1 MRRALQGL
9 TPRGAGVLAVGVIV
23 LISGWLADQ
32 ADLLRVGTLL
42 VVLPLLAMLFVLR
55 NRERLAARRRLDPQ
69 RVGVGTPARSHLV
82 IENRSRLPSG
92 TVLVEDEA
100 DDAVGGG
107 TRFVLERIPPGGQ
120 RDFTTELLAGR
131 RGRYLVG
138 PLRVWL
144 SDPFG
149 LCRLTWTLPKV
160 DTLTVT
166 PATEEVPAVPLGG
179 EWSGSGDSRTRAIAS
194 TGEDDVTPRGY
205 RVGDELR
212 RVHWKSTARLGELM
226 VRREEQPWESR
237 AVLLLDNR
245 FAAHKGSG
253 STSTFE
259 RAVSIT
265 ASLGLYLGKG
275 GFTVDLVT
283 ASPPADQSRA
293 TDSAGDPLGGLLDA
307 LAVIRTDRSA
317 RLSHTGQGLARLSGD
332 GVVIAVLGHL
342 DLTDAEELARLRHGR
357 EAAVAVLVD
366 PAGATHEQAPLVL
379 RQGGWRVVPVPLDEP
394 LATAWP
400 LASRRTAGVRR

>member
-1 MRRALQGL
+1 MRRSLNSL
-9 TPRGAGVLAVGVIV
+9 TPRGAGVLSAGVVV
-23 LISGWLADQ
+23 LISGWLAGQ

-42 VVLPLLAMLFVLR
+42 VSLPLLAMVFVMR
-55 NRERLAARRRLDPQ
+55 NRERLAARRRVDPQ
-69 RVGVGTPARSHLV
+69 RVSVGAPARSHLV

-92 TVLVEDEA
+92 TVLVEDHA
-100 DDAVGGG
+100 DDALGGA
-107 TRFVLERIPPGGQ
+107 TRFVLERIPPNG
-120 RDFTTELLAGR
+120 RREVSTELLAQR

-144 SDPFG
+144 ADPFG

-166 PATEEVPAVPLGG
+166 PATEQVPAVPLGG

-245 FAAHKGSG
+245 FGGHSGSG
-253 STSTFE
+253 NSSTFE

-265 ASLGLYLGKG
+265 ASLGVYLGKG

-283 ASPPADQSRA
+283 ASPPTDQTRA
-293 TDSAGDPLGGLLDA
+293 TESAADPLGGLLDL
-307 LAVIRTDRSA
+307 LAVVRTDRSA
-317 RLSHTGQGLARLSGD
+317 RLSHTGPGLARLSGD

-342 DLTDAEELARLRHGR
+342 SLADAEELSRLRHGR

-366 PAGATHEQAPLVL
+366 PGGATHEQAPLIL
-379 RQGGWRVVPVPLDEP
+379 RQGGWRVVPVALDEP

-400 LASRRTAGVRR
+400 LAARRSAGVLR